1 MNEYLNQLISLSNQM
16 VGDEYLNSNFAKA
29 KEILVNAI
37 ADKKKILVCGN
48 GASAGEAQRF
58 ALAFVVKFKADHE
71 AYPAISLASDPSLLT
86 AIGNDF
92 GFAEEFKR
100 QVEAFGE
107 EGDILLS
114 LSVSGN
120 SENVI
125 RAIDTARGR
134 GMKTISLIGNG
145 GGNMKGMCDSE
156 MIIPSTDGSRIQE
169 MHLFIMNALLAEL
182 ESSFK

>member
-1 MNEYLNQLISLSNQM
+1 MEYYLNQLVSLSNTM
-16 VGDEYLNSNFAKA
+16 LEDEALKANFLKA
-29 KEILVNAI
+29 KDILSEAI
-37 ADKKKILVCGN
+37 SRKKKILVCGN

-58 ALAFVVKFKADHE
+58 SLAFVVKYHKEHD
-71 AYPAISLASDPSLLT
+71 AYPSICLASDPSLLT

-107 EGDILLS
+107 EGDVLLS

-125 RAIDTARGR
+125 RAIGTAKERK
-134 GMKTISLIGNG
+134 MKTISLIGNG
-145 GGNMKGMCDSE
+145 GGNMKGIGHCDL
-156 MIIPSTDGSRIQE
+156 IVPSSDGSRIQE
-169 MHLFIMNALLAEL
+169 MHLFIMNALLNEIEA
-182 ESSFK
+182 SF